1 MSNQPTFRKANR
13 NYTCGMCRHI
23 RQDYHLCSATEL
35 GWTMFSVLYSACPSH
50 VLQLLRLLW
59 RRHCKKYIGW
69 VKVVSYDSPSCELQK
84 VCIIVS
90 LFYSLLNT
98 LYNKCLEMIQMRYNL
113 SLLCDTKIIGYV
125 VWWYKSWSG
134 IICIGYVSSLY
145 QCISLYYQVIIFL
158 FSFFDTKIQTKWAR
172 YNKACFGV

>member
-1 MSNQPTFRKANR
+1 MFR
-13 NYTCGMCRHI
+13 
-23 RQDYHLCSATEL
+23 
-35 GWTMFSVLYSACPSH
+35 VLYSACPSH
-50 VLQLLRLLW
+50 VLQLLWLQL

-69 VKVVSYDSPSCELQK
+69 VKVVSYDSPNCELQK

-98 LYNKCLEMIQMRYNL
+98 LYNKCLGMTQMRYNL
-113 SLLCDTKIIGYV
+113 YLLCDTKIIGYV

-145 QCISLYYQVIIFL
+145 RCIPAYYQEVIFL
-158 FSFFDTKIQTKWAR
+158 LLSLIQR
-172 YNKACFGV
+172 YKPNEQNIIKLALMFYCECRISSL